1 MSKHTAELLD
11 AYNALPIAEQQEFV
25 GVLRRAAKG
34 KKSALAS
41 MVTPHPDAG
50 PFELLA
56 HYSHEEDE
64 DFESP
69 EWGEGFEV
77 DDDNILAID
86 LVSLVPLVAHAI
98 AVFGDEDKA
107 SHWLTTPVR
116 LFHNFSPAEIL
127 ERGGLGLVEQ
137 TLTRIEHNI
146 PS

>member
-25 GVLRRAAKG
+25 FGVLLRSAKG
-34 KKSALAS
+34 GKSALAGITPE
-41 MVTPHPDAG
+41 VTPDPWFG
-50 PFELLA
+50 RYA
-56 HYSHEEDE
+56 HSQDE
-64 DFESP
+64 DFESH
-69 EWGEGFEV
+69 EDDDFEV
-77 DDDNILAID
+77 DDANVLAID

-107 SHWLTTPVR
+107 SNWLTTPLR
-116 LFHNFSPAEIL
+116 LFGNCSPTEIL
-127 ERGGLGLVEQ
+127 QEPGGIDLVEQ